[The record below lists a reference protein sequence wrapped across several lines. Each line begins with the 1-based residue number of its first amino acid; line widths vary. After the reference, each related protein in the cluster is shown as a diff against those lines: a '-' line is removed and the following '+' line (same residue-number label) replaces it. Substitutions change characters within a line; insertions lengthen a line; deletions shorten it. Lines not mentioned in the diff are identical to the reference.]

1 MFFAAHLN
9 VVVVAILLYCSWRL
23 ATCQL
28 SKLVKANRTKFEKD
42 SGEELGGGE
51 YAGRYVLLSPRQLKQ
66 HKSDKRANM
75 SAQMMTI
82 AITEHYR
89 MKLGPEQTA
98 VTIDKWQVATV
109 ELKKQKHKYGNEKID
124 IETEL

>member
-1 MFFAAHLN
+1 MEK
-9 VVVVAILLYCSWRL
+9 SW
-23 ATCQL
+23 
-28 SKLVKANRTKFEKD
+28 
-42 SGEELGGGE
+42 GGE

-98 VTIDKWQVATV
+98 GTIDKWQVATV
-109 ELKKQKHKYGNEKID
+109 ESKKQKHKYGNEKID